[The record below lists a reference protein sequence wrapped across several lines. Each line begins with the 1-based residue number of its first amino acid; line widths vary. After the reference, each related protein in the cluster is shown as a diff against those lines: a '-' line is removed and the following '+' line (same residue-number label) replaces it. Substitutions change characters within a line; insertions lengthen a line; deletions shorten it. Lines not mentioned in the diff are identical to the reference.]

1 MKSIRLTKHALEQC
15 VERGTD
21 KTEISEAIRVGFIEP
36 AKHDR
41 LLYRANFQY
50 NKYWQGNIPN

>member
-21 KTEISEAIRVGFIEP
+21 KTEISEAISLRKCYDENQL
-36 AKHDR
+36 R
-41 LLYRANFQY
+41 SRS
-50 NKYWQGNIPN
+50 